1 MSRVRRILKEIRD
14 FLIHLDRE
22 FEKGDKYEWLLL

>member
-1 MSRVRRILKEIRD
+1 MSKVRRILKEIRD

-22 FEKGDKYEWLLL
+22 FEKGDKYE

>member
-1 MSRVRRILKEIRD
+1 MSRVRRMLKEIGD

-22 FEKGDKYEWLLL
+22 FEKGDKYEEE

>member
-1 MSRVRRILKEIRD
+1 MSGVRRILKEIRD

-22 FEKGDKYEWLLL
+22 FEKGDKYE

>member
-22 FEKGDKYEWLLL
+22 FKKGDKYE